1 MTGYWFPNLILPNLI
16 AAVLFLNWAPVYAE
30 STDTSLIAEMGLEE
44 GAALVREMPGWVPPR
59 KIVVLAENA
68 ARVSSF
74 QAVAPGVSVVGVR
87 GPREAAAHMKDA
99 DALVGM
105 CSPQLLADAPRLKW
119 VQSQLAGV
127 DGCIDVPRV
136 RSGEILFTNMQRV
149 NGSNVAEHAM
159 ALILALT
166 RQINVAVV
174 NQQSEEWSRRGFA
187 PPQDLDGGTL
197 LVVGLGGIGTEIA
210 RRAHAFNMR
219 VIATRNSS
227 RTGPDFVD
235 YVGLADELPEMIA
248 QADVVVNATPLTP
261 ATTDLFDA
269 ALFKR
274 MKSSAYFINI
284 GRGGSVVT
292 DDLVAA
298 LNTGTIAGAGLDV
311 TAPEPLPANH
321 PLWNAR
327 NIIITPHM
335 AGSSRIKMDRMW
347 IVMREN
353 VRRYVAGDK
362 MLSVVDVEQ
371 GY

>member
-1 MTGYWFPNLILPNLI
+1 
-16 AAVLFLNWAPVYAE
+16 
-30 STDTSLIAEMGLEE
+30 
-44 GAALVREMPGWVPPR
+44 
-59 KIVVLAENA
+59 
-68 ARVSSF
+68 
-74 QAVAPGVSVVGVR
+74 
-87 GPREAAAHMKDA
+87 
-99 DALVGM
+99 
-105 CSPQLLADAPRLKW
+105 
-119 VQSQLAGV
+119 
-127 DGCIDVPRV
+127 
-136 RSGEILFTNMQRV
+136 
-149 NGSNVAEHAM
+149 
-159 ALILALT
+159 
-166 RQINVAVV
+166 
-174 NQQSEEWSRRGFA
+174 
-187 PPQDLDGGTL
+187 
-197 LVVGLGGIGTEIA
+197 
-210 RRAHAFNMR
+210 
-219 VIATRNSS
+219 
-227 RTGPDFVD
+227 
-235 YVGLADELPEMIA
+235 MIA

-261 ATTDLFDA
+261 ATTDLFDS

-353 VRRYVAGDK
+353 VRRYVAGEK